1 MIYFQIQEGVELPSL
16 KELDPFKVVLI
27 AESDVSQE
35 WQNIVSEW
43 IVHSEAYY
51 VIAWGNNCSLW
62 DDSVD
67 LANIAQ
73 FEDGIPN
80 DQYVTTT
87 WHDDEELNE
96 VFWFAKN
103 SAFNQYHDLKEI
115 VILHISEENKG
126 SEFSMALKNA

>member
-16 KELDPFKVVLI
+16 KKISPFKVVLI
-27 AESDVSQE
+27 IEAAVSQE

-43 IVHSEAYY
+43 IVNSEAYY
-51 VIAWGNNCSLW
+51 VMAWGKDCSLW

-73 FEDGIPN
+73 YEDDIPN
-80 DQYVTTT
+80 EQYVTTT

-103 SAFNQYHDLKEI
+103 CAFNEYHDLNEI
-115 VILHISEENKG
+115 VVLHISSDNKAN
-126 SEFSMALKNA
+126 EFNMCFKNA

>member
-1 MIYFQIQEGVELPSL
+1 MIYFQIQEGCELPSL
-16 KELDPFKVVLI
+16 KELEPFKVVLI
-27 AESDVSQE
+27 VEVDVSQK

-43 IVHSEAYY
+43 IVNSEAYY
-51 VIAWGNNCSLW
+51 VMAWGSNCSLW

-73 FEDGIPN
+73 YEDGIPN

-103 SAFNQYHDLKEI
+103 CAFNEFHDLQEI
-115 VILHISEENKG
+115 VILHISREYKA
-126 SEFSMALKNA
+126 SELSLVLKNA